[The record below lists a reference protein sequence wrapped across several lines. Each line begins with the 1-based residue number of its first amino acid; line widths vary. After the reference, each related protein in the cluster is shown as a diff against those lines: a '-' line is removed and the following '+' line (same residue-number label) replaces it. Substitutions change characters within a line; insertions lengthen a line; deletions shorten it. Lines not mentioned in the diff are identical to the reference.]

1 MLQKLV
7 ILLYNVIGDVME
19 YREIVFNKGY
29 SGFNPYD
36 FGFEDCKPS
45 HHYGPAV
52 RPHWLLHYVISG
64 FGFFE
69 IDGKHYDIGP
79 GQIFVIPPGVT
90 TYYEADAKKPW
101 RYIWVGFTTKDEL
114 PVKLP
119 EIITAPELGEVF
131 ESMKQCSKMKS
142 GKEAFLS
149 GKIWELFALLLEQTK
164 QSADWIDIAINFMQ
178 NNYHNKISITDVAD
192 KVGFDRSYF
201 SSAFKKRMGMSP
213 QSFLIKLRMEKAA
226 TLMLKSG
233 IKPSIAAT
241 SVGYDDIF
249 VFSKAFK
256 KHFGVSPREFAK
268 RADTA
273 KEF

>member
-1 MLQKLV
+1 MQ
-7 ILLYNVIGDVME
+7 
-19 YREIVFNKGY
+19 YRELVFNKGY

-36 FGFEDCKPS
+36 FGFEDCEPS

-52 RPHWLLHYVISG
+52 RPHWLLHYIISG
-64 FGFFE
+64 FGYFE
-69 IDGKHYDIGP
+69 IDGKHYELSP

-90 TYYEADAKKPW
+90 TYYQADAKKPW
-101 RYIWVGFTTKDEL
+101 NYIWVGFTTKEEL

-119 EIITAPELGEVF
+119 DIFTAPELGSVF
-131 ESMKQCSKMKS
+131 ESMKQCMKMKS

-149 GKIWELFALLLEQTK
+149 GKIWELFAVLLEQTK
-164 QSADWIDIAINFMQ
+164 QSADWIDIAINFMH
-178 NNYHNKISITDVAD
+178 NNYHRKLSITDIAD

-226 TLMLKSG
+226 TLMLKSDV
-233 IKPSIAAT
+233 KPSIAAV

-256 KHFGVSPREFAK
+256 KHFGIPPREFAK
-268 RADTA
+268 KAD
-273 KEF
+273 KL